1 MPSLVEHSC
10 VVPLTHVDEQMVK
23 GLIHETQARTQLQ
36 TAAPE
41 AFTHLSII
49 ITLTLGL
56 AR

>member
-1 MPSLVEHSC
+1 MPSLLGQSC
-10 VVPLTHVDEQMVK
+10 VVPLTHADEQMTQ

-41 AFTHLSII
+41 DFTCLSSSIM
-49 ITLTLGL
+49 LTPG